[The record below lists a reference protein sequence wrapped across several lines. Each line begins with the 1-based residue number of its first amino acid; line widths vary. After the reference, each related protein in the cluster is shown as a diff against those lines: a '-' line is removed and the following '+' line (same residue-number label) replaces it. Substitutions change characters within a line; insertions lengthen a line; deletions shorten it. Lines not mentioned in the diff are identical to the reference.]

1 MVLKAL
7 LRHRRD
13 ALYEQRF
20 NARYSEHL
28 LMLLPLLAFA
38 LTSFAQRGSIS
49 LLAAGAAALTYLV
62 VAALL
67 YYRVRQQTLA
77 ALHREGEVDNDYRP
91 PF

>member
-1 MVLKAL
+1 MILKSL
-7 LRHRRD
+7 QKNRHD

-28 LMLLPLLAFA
+28 LMLLPLMAFA
-38 LTSFAQRGSIS
+38 LTSFAQHGSIS
-49 LLAAGAAALTYLV
+49 LLAAGAAAVTYLG

-77 ALHREGEVDNDYRP
+77 ALQREDEVDEDYRP